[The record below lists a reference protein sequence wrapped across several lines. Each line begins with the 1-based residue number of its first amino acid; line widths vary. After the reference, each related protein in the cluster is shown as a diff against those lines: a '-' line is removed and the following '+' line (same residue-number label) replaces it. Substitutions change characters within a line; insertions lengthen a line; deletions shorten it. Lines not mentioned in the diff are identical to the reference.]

1 MTRLLFWDVDTQRDL
16 IEPTGR
22 LYVPGAEQIRPALK
36 ALTDYAHEKKLR
48 ILASANDHEPGH
60 REPGGTPD
68 FPETVPLHCLR
79 GSEGQK
85 KIPETALRDPLVV
98 EPDHQDAAA
107 LAARARAHAGDI
119 LLHKHQFDVF
129 TNPNVLP
136 IVRAID
142 PGVIVMYGVPTD
154 VGDKYAIEGLARHR
168 PHTRIYFVTDA
179 ARAINPKFAEHLLK
193 EWAEE
198 GVRLVKTEEILE
210 GGILEG
216 YLA

>member
-1 MTRLLFWDVDTQRDL
+1 MTTLLFWDVDTQRDF

-22 LYVPGAEQIRPALK
+22 LYVPGAEQIRPALR
-36 ALTDYAHEKKLR
+36 ALTAYAHQKRIR
-48 ILASANDHEPGH
+48 ILASADDHEPGH
-60 REPGGTPD
+60 RELSATPD
-68 FPETVPLHCLR
+68 FVETFPPHCMR
-79 GSEGQK
+79 GTEGQK
-85 KIPETALRDPLVV
+85 KIPETALHDPLVV
-98 EPDHQDAAA
+98 EPDQQDPAA
-107 LAARARAHAGDI
+107 LALRARSHPGDI
-119 LLHKHQFDVF
+119 LVHKHWFDVF

-142 PGVIVMYGVPTD
+142 PAVIVMYGVATD
-154 VGDKYAIEGLARHR
+154 VCDKYAIEGLARHR

-179 ARAINPKFAEHLLK
+179 ARAINPLVAEHLLK

>member
-1 MTRLLFWDVDTQRDL
+1 MTKMLFWDVDTQRDF
-16 IEPTGR
+16 IEPTGL
-22 LYVPGAEQIRPALK
+22 LYVPGSEQIRPALK
-36 ALTDYAHEKKLR
+36 ALTDYAHEKQIR
-48 ILASANDHEPGH
+48 ILASADDHEPGH
-60 REPGGTPD
+60 RELSSTPD
-68 FPETVPLHCLR
+68 FVETFPRHCMR

-85 KIPETALRDPLVV
+85 KIPETALRDPMVV
-98 EPDHQDAAA
+98 EPDHQDPAAI
-107 LAARARAHAGDI
+107 AARARAHAGDI
-119 LLHKHQFDVF
+119 LVHKHWFDVF
-129 TNPNVLP
+129 SNPNVLP

-142 PGVIVMYGVPTD
+142 PAVIVMYGVATD
-154 VGDKYAIEGLARHR
+154 VCDRYAIEGLARHR

-179 ARAINPKFAEHLLK
+179 ARAIKPSVAEHLLK